1 MAKVTLRIV
10 GLFFN
15 ESFDMTLKKST
26 TVKDVVDEFRRR
38 NPGRLS
44 YVEESVR
51 PSPKSFTC
59 KLNGIY
65 NFDGLNTPTTDPGTS
80 LGGKPV
86 RTGEFTLAEAKFD
99 TYVLAWQYY
108 VVSKG
113 GKVKSKTPPSRG
125 FTFWNATPPDYRI
138 VKDDTIIWRL
148 VAIAKATEYHNS

>member
-26 TVKDVVDEFRRR
+26 TVKDVVDEFRRQ

-44 YVEESVR
+44 YVEENVR

-59 KLNGIY
+59 HLNGKY
-65 NFDGLNTPTTDPGTS
+65 NFDGMGGPAGDLGKS
-80 LGGKPV
+80 LGDNKLKK
-86 RTGEFTLAEAKFD
+86 GEFTLSEAD
-99 TYVLAWQYY
+99 LGTYKLAWQYY
-108 VVSKG
+108 VVSKRG
-113 GKVKSKTPPSRG
+113 TVRSKTKKTRG
-125 FTFWNATPPDYRI
+125 FKFWNQEPDYQI
-138 VKDDTIIWRL
+138 TENDTIIWRL